1 MDSLI
6 EISRLQFALTA
17 IYHWLFVPLTLG
29 LGFIIAFMETKYYRT
44 GDEFWKRTTKFW
56 MKLFAINFAVGVA
69 TGIILEFEFGTNWSN
84 YSWFVGDIFGA
95 PLAIEGIFAFFM
107 ESTFFAVMYFGWEKV
122 SRKAHLVSTWLTAFG
137 TNLSAV
143 WILVANSWMQY
154 PAGMAF
160 NPDTARN
167 EMVSFSEVVF
177 SPVAVNKF
185 LHTATNAYVLSAIVV
200 IAVSAWFLLK
210 HREQELAR
218 KSIRIATVFGG
229 ISLVAVMLT
238 GHTSSTNIAK
248 LQPMKLAAMEG
259 LYDGQKGAPLV
270 AVGMLNPSKEPMEQ
284 AGQEQDPYLFR
295 IAMPKMLSLL
305 ATNSTEGFVPG
316 INDIIKGGY
325 EFTDI
330 KGNTYVEPS
339 FEQKKAQGTLAVNA
353 LKEYQQAKAAGNDSV
368 MTAARQTLDENFK
381 YFGYHYVETAKDLV
395 PPVGITFYAF
405 HIMVGLG
412 MFFILLFVL
421 YFVYGRKGKLEETP
435 WLLKLGIISVPLVY
449 ICSQA
454 GWMVAEVGRQPWTIQ
469 DLLPV
474 NAAVSGVSAG
484 SVLTTFIIFAV
495 LFTATLVVELNIMF
509 KQIKKG
515 A

>member
-1 MDSLI
+1 MDNLV

-44 GDEFWKRTTKFW
+44 GDEFWKRITKFW
-56 MKLFAINFAVGVA
+56 MKIFAINFAVGVA
-69 TGIILEFEFGTNWSN
+69 TGLILEFEFGTNWSN

-107 ESTFFAVMYFGWEKV
+107 ESTFFAVMYFGWDKV

-154 PAGMAF
+154 PTGVAF

-167 EMVSFSEVVF
+167 EMVSFFDVVF
-177 SPVAVNKF
+177 SPMAINKF
-185 LHTATNAYVLSAIVV
+185 THTASNAYVLSAIVV
-200 IAVSAWFLLK
+200 IGISAWYLLK
-210 HREQELAR
+210 HREQELA
-218 KSIRIATVFGG
+218 KTSIRIATIFGAV
-229 ISLVAVMLT
+229 SLAVVMIT
-238 GHTSSTNIAK
+238 GHTSSTNVAK

-270 AVGMLNPSKEPMEQ
+270 AVGMLNPNKEIGA
-284 AGQEQDPYLFR
+284 AGKDQDPYLFSL
-295 IAMPKMLSLL
+295 AMPKGLSLL
-305 ATNSTEGFVPG
+305 ATNSLDGYVPG
-316 INDIIKGGY
+316 INDIINGGY

-330 KGNTYVEPS
+330 HGNTYVEPS

-353 LKEYQQAKAAGNDSV
+353 LRSYQHAKADGNDSL
-368 MTAARQTLDENFK
+368 MTASRQTLEDNFK
-381 YFGYHYVETAKDLV
+381 YFGYHYVESAEDLV

-412 MFFILLFVL
+412 LFFIVLFIL
-421 YFVYGRKGKLEETP
+421 YFVYGRKNKLEETP
-435 WLLKLGIISVPLVY
+435 WLLKLGIISIPLVY

-469 DLLPV
+469 NLLPV
-474 NAAVSGVSAG
+474 NASVSGVSAS

-495 LFTATLVVELNIMF
+495 LFTATLVVELSILF